1 MIFSK
6 SINQYYKKYF
16 LFFLIGIVSL
26 IVVDIAQLQVPRMI
40 GNLVDELENYRKGII
55 TQEEIFTVLS
65 DIILVLVGI
74 SAVIVLGRFLWRFGI
89 MGGSRRVTYELREAL
104 FAHALKLSNRFYSE
118 RKVGGLMAH
127 FTNDILAVRRAVGP
141 GMIMFVDAV
150 FLGALVFGR
159 MLFLDVRMTLILI
172 LPMLLIAITGL
183 TIGNIMRQRFRESQK
198 AFEDLS
204 DVTQE
209 SLSGISVIKAFV
221 KETLEIKHF
230 LKKNANARDKNVRFA
245 RMAMLMR
252 VITRSVVSLVF
263 VVMIAYGSQLVELT
277 RDASDPFTIGDL
289 VQFISYFNMLVWPMM
304 AISMI
309 INVRSRGRASL
320 ERIEKILD
328 EPVEIHDDNPLEI
341 DEIQGDIEF
350 NHLYFQYPDG
360 SDYVLKDVTFKI
372 NAGETVGIL
381 GRTGSGK
388 TSIVDLLLRLYNLE
402 DNKLLID
409 GFDIMKLPI
418 KQVRE
423 AIGYV
428 PQDGFLFSDTIKNN
442 IALGIDK
449 ASPSYEDERIQEMA
463 KLSDVHDNIEDFKEG
478 YDTVIG
484 ERGVTLSGGQKQR
497 LSIARA
503 LAKEPPILIL
513 DDSVSAVDTSTEE
526 KILNNLR
533 EIRNDKTTIL
543 IAHRISTIKNA
554 DKIIVIDDGQV
565 LDIGTHD
572 ELYERCEFYHDLVE
586 RQRLEDEQEVE

>member
-1 MIFSK
+1 MLFSK
-6 SINQYYKKYF
+6 SINKYYIKFFHLF
-16 LFFLIGIVSL
+16 LMGVIALVIVDL
-26 IVVDIAQLQVPRMI
+26 AQLEVPVII
-40 GNLVDELENYRKGII
+40 GSLVDELDAYSKG
-55 TQEEIFTVLS
+55 TLS
-65 DIILVLVGI
+65 EAEMFDTLESLILTLAGI
-74 SAVIVLGRFLWRFGI
+74 AALIVSGRFLWRFGI
-89 MGGSRRVTYELREAL
+89 MGASRRVTFELREDM
-104 FAHALKLSNRFYSE
+104 FNHALKLSNRFYSE

-127 FTNDILAVRRAVGP
+127 FTNDIRAIRRAVGP
-141 GMIMFVDAV
+141 GMIMMVDAT
-150 FLGALVFGR
+150 FLGALVFIR
-159 MLFLDVRMTLILI
+159 MFMLDARLTLILI
-172 LPMLLIAITGL
+172 VPFIMITTTGL
-183 TIGNIMRQRFRESQK
+183 TIGNKMRKRFRESQQ

-221 KETLEIKHF
+221 KENLEIKHF
-230 LKKNANARDKNVRFA
+230 LKRNEIARVKNVRFA

-252 VITRSVVSLVF
+252 VIVRTIVSLVF
-263 VVMIAYGSQLVELT
+263 VLIIAFGAELVRST
-277 RDASDPFTIGDL
+277 SGTADPFTVGNL
-289 VQFISYFNMLVWPMM
+289 VAFLSYFGMLIWPMM
-304 AISMI
+304 AISEI

-320 ERIEKILD
+320 ERIERILN
-328 EPVEIHDDNPLEI
+328 EPVDIYDDNPLNIEKL
-341 DEIQGDIEF
+341 DGNIEF
-350 NHLYFQYPDG
+350 NHLDFQYPDG
-360 SDYVLKDVTFKI
+360 SDYVLRDITFKI
-372 NAGETVGIL
+372 NQGEMVGIL

-402 DNKLLID
+402 ENELLLD
-409 GFDIMKLPI
+409 GHDIMNLPI

-423 AIGYV
+423 SIGYV

-449 ASPSYEDERIQEMA
+449 ESETYERIEDMA
-463 KLSDVHDNIEDFKEG
+463 KLSDVHDNIVEFKEG
-478 YDTVIG
+478 YETVIG

-526 KILNNLR
+526 KILKNLR
-533 EIRNDKTTIL
+533 TIREGKTTIL

-554 DKIIVIDDGQV
+554 DKIIVIDDGRV

-586 RQRLEDEQEVE
+586 RQRLEDEEEAA

>member
-6 SINQYYKKYF
+6 SINRYYKKY
-16 LFFLIGIVSL
+16 LPFFLMGIVSL
-26 IVVDIAQLQVPRMI
+26 IIVDIAQLQVPRII
-40 GNLVDELENYRKGII
+40 GNLVDELEAYRLEEI
-55 TQEEIFTVLS
+55 TQDEILNVLG
-65 DIILVLVGI
+65 DLILVLVGI
-74 SAVIVLGRFLWRFGI
+74 SVLIIFGRFLWRVGI
-89 MGGSRRVTYELREAL
+89 MGASRRLTYELREDL
-104 FAHALKLSNRFYSE
+104 FDHSLKLSNRFYSE

-141 GMIMFVDAV
+141 GMIMFVDAF

-159 MLFLDVRMTLILI
+159 MLILDARMTLILI

-183 TIGNIMRQRFRESQK
+183 TIGNVMRKRFRESQK

-209 SLSGISVIKAFV
+209 SLSGITVIKAFV

-230 LKKNANARDKNVRFA
+230 LKKNANARDKNIRFA

-263 VVMIAYGSQLVELT
+263 VVMIAYGAQLVRAT
-277 RDASDPFTIGDL
+277 GSSFTIGDL

-328 EPVEIHDDNPLEI
+328 EPVEIYDDNPIEI
-341 DEIQGDIEF
+341 DEIKGDIEF
-350 NHLYFQYPDG
+350 NHLDFKYPDG
-360 SDYVLKDVTFKI
+360 SENVLKDVTFKI

-388 TSIVDLLLRLYNLE
+388 TSVVDLLLRLYNLE
-402 DNKLLID
+402 EDKLLID
-409 GFDIMKLPI
+409 GYDIMKLPI

-423 AIGYV
+423 AVGYV

-449 ASPSYEDERIQEMA
+449 DSPGYEDERIQEMA
-463 KLSDVHDNIEDFKEG
+463 KLSDVHDNIVEFKEG

-497 LSIARA
+497 LAIARA

-526 KILNNLR
+526 KFLKNLNAIR
-533 EIRNDKTTIL
+533 EDKTTIL

-554 DKIIVIDDGQV
+554 DKIIVIDEGEV
-565 LDIGTHD
+565 IDIGTH
-572 ELYERCEFYHDLVE
+572 ETLYERCEFYRDLVE
-586 RQRLEDEQEVE
+586 RQKLEEEQEVA